1 MDKVLISILVILF
14 PVLAF
19 TQSGFIFKYSTPN
32 DETPS
37 SIIET
42 NDGGFIVCG
51 PIGTYPVSYH
61 TLLIRLNKYG
71 DSLKTRII
79 NYPVGYSFLS
89 EIVKLDNGTY
99 LGVGRKTL
107 SSGEEKLWLITLSD
121 SLDILKDTSYSCG
134 LGTIYKLR
142 GMRDHFGKVVI
153 YGTSTVI
160 DSLYDPPHPFILL
173 ATQQIDSLD
182 FKYFHAGTSQ
192 MVFSML
198 EKYDTSGYYMFLFG
212 HYQTYTQTF
221 SQILG
226 LNYQLQVTS
235 TDSIPAGLTF
245 SLDSKN
251 FLNGGLIVTGK
262 MSYWGSNPRT
272 DKLGILK
279 LDSSLLLTS
288 EYFFGPDD
296 TISSP
301 GYNYNLCINPDNEI
315 FYGGATNQS
324 ISTEFPYE
332 PSHIILGRFDTSLNL
347 LWQKYY
353 GGDQYYSVWTVNTTA
368 DGGCIFGASSFNY
381 QVQNQERD
389 IYILKVDSNG
399 IITGINHDPPT
410 GDQKTKIYPNP
421 GKEFIYVNTTIE
433 HATVGFYD
441 LTGREIF
448 SQILFSGSNPV
459 NVQMLK
465 PGLYIYKILQN
476 SEVRECGKWIKL

>member
-42 NDGGFIVCG
+42 SDNGFLICG
-51 PIGTYPVSYH
+51 PMGTYPDSYH
-61 TLLIRLNKYG
+61 TLLIKLNKYG
-71 DSLKTRII
+71 DSVKTKII
-79 NYPVGYSFLS
+79 EYPIGFSFIS
-89 EIVKLDNGTY
+89 ELVKLDNGTY
-99 LGVGRKTL
+99 MGVGQKTL
-107 SSGEEKLWLITLSD
+107 SSGEEQIWLLTLSE
-121 SLDILKDTSYSCG
+121 SLDILSDTSYSCG

-142 GMRDHFGKVVI
+142 GFKDHAGRIVI
-153 YGTSTVI
+153 YGTSTVS
-160 DSLYDPPHPFILL
+160 DSLYDPPHLFIFLV
-173 ATQQIDSLD
+173 TQQSDSLE

-192 MVFSML
+192 TVFSML
-198 EKYDTSGYYMFLFG
+198 EKYDTTGYYMFLFG

-235 TDSIPAGLTF
+235 TDSIPESLTF
-245 SLDSKN
+245 YLDSKN
-251 FLNGGLIVTGK
+251 FLNGELLLTGK
-262 MSYWGSNPRT
+262 RTYTGSNPRT
-272 DKLGILK
+272 DKLGLLK
-279 LDSSLLLTS
+279 LNSSLQLIS
-288 EYFFGPDD
+288 DYFLGPDD
-296 TISSP
+296 TISNP
-301 GYNYNLCINPDNEI
+301 GYNYNIGINQDNNI

-324 ISTEFPYE
+324 IYTLFPPE
-332 PSHIILGRFDTSLNL
+332 PSNIILGCFDTSLNVI
-347 LWQKYY
+347 WQKYY
-353 GGDQYYSVWTVNTTA
+353 GGDQYYGVWTVNPTN
-368 DGGCIFGASSFNY
+368 DGGCIIGASSFDY
-381 QVQNQERD
+381 QIQNQERD
-389 IYILKVDSNG
+389 IYIMKVDTNG